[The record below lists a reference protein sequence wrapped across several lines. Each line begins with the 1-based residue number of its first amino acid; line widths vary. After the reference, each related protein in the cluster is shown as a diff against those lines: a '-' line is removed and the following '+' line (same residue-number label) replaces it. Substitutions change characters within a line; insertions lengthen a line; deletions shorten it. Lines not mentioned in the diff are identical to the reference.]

1 MNKRSIVIGI
11 CIVAITIT
19 TLSFGRTARL
29 SPIGFSQDP
38 DTAKPLPKV
47 PGNRSGA
54 TVSLNEN
61 KEVTVST
68 TQMADGQV
76 PDAIVYSYLFRSILL
91 LREKAEEEERQGR
104 SGAGYTKAIQASLKL
119 DDVTAKALDD
129 AATAWNS
136 KKQEIESKAEAVLN
150 RTGGARPVAEGE
162 AQMMTESS
170 EAELQ
175 LAYDEINNSLLTA
188 RDSLRENLGEKGFET
203 LAKSI
208 EENVTSKIDAKPFN
222 PNDPNLVRSNER
234 ISQNKRYYEPP
245 PEAAMD
251 RGRLMVRHEA
261 PKTTTST
268 PETQS
273 RTKKG
278 KGVAANGSRR
288 GEISQAKGEAA
299 PVLGF
304 NFCFFGGVVFYG
316 TFVWLVPSIDR
327 IFQVSFT
334 QLDFCAG
341 LRADPYVYAELF
353 SAFAFDNGESFGR
366 GFVRPAVVENQVLAL
381 PSQIYGAYAEH
392 LIFHCFEFCEWIF
405 IDAYEIFFQTPQCV
419 GGSSSGFSTNF
430 DSCPGPSPSPTP
442 TPTVR
447 IDSVGFTGDFLL
459 RHWDTNPAQ
468 RKRIDFPDGSEPTW
482 SRASNPKS
490 AVAYKRGTNPTMFAT
505 FTVNPS
511 QSIARP
517 AQIRVKKGTT
527 IVATKNADI
536 GAGRSEVRDIS
547 VSFSG
552 LEAASVVKR
561 GDYEFTWEVSF
572 DNGSNW
578 QQAGKSGSHK
588 IYWTWDNPL
597 NDIWRNQV
605 QQTAFPTADGDEDDT
620 LYDEAM
626 QRGAAAAE
634 GRSTVDEIV
643 DKIVKRTASQLIYD
657 PCRPDPA
664 DVPLRAF
671 GSGGK
676 AQCSTNANLVRGL
689 LRSIGIDATARY
701 VWGGNANTNQIYL
714 YTYSGATQMS
724 FKVKRNP
731 QNEGTNASN
740 TCPNVE
746 ANPHFQFHAL
756 VEVGGKVYDPSYGLT
771 NQNPNASDT
780 AQVRALEVA
789 NHPGSSPQF
798 LRNNDVTPDRVP
810 SDELPFFML
819 TGLRVNTGTNCGEA
833 PPINVFPNP
842 IDVAEN
848 FVGQH
853 YLDFLNRVADPDG
866 LAFWT
871 GTITECGANGPC
883 IEHKRVMASLAF
895 FLSIEYQERGY
906 FVHRFIKA
914 AYGRRPLFDEFLTEM
929 GKISPDFQSPQ
940 METDKTVYGE
950 EFVESQAFIDQYP
963 FEMSFDQYVDTLFAN
978 AGVTP
983 DSTTRT
989 NLINGLAAGT
999 ETRASVLRKV
1009 VDNQA
1014 YIDAEFRPAFVE
1026 MCYFGYL
1033 RRDPDPLGFN
1043 FWLESLNNSNGDLYH
1058 ATKAFIVSTEYRARF
1073 GQP

>member
-1 MNKRSIVIGI
+1 MNKRSIIIAICVI
-11 CIVAITIT
+11 A
-19 TLSFGRTARL
+19 
-29 SPIGFSQDP
+29 
-38 DTAKPLPKV
+38 
-47 PGNRSGA
+47 
-54 TVSLNEN
+54 
-61 KEVTVST
+61 VTVGSLTFGKTMRFGPT
-68 TQMADGQV
+68 TSVQDQKAGGPV
-76 PDAIVYSYLFRSILL
+76 PDEIVYGYLFRSILL
-91 LREKAEEEERQGR
+91 LRERAAEEEKQGR
-104 SGAGYTKAIQASLKL
+104 PGSGYTKAIQASLKL
-119 DDVTAKALDD
+119 DDAAAKALND

-136 KKQEIESKAEAVLN
+136 KKQELESKAEALL
-150 RTGGARPVAEGE
+150 TKG
-162 AQMMTESS
+162 QIKTSSS

-175 LAYDEINNSLLTA
+175 LAYEEINNAILDA
-188 RDSLRENLGEKGFET
+188 RDSLRESLGDKGFEA
-203 LAKSI
+203 LEKSI
-208 EENVTSKIDAKPFN
+208 EENVASKIDSKPFN
-222 PNDPNLVRSNER
+222 PDDPTVVRSNER
-234 ISQNKRYYEPP
+234 VSPTKRYYEAP
-245 PEAAMD
+245 PEAVMD
-251 RGRLMVRHEA
+251 RGRLIVRHEV
-261 PKTTTST
+261 PKAT
-268 PETQS
+268 PADS
-273 RTKKG
+273 SSKKG
-278 KGVAANGSRR
+278 KRGTVSSSKQTEAAANAMQ
-288 GEISQAKGEAA
+288 GEQPNSF
-299 PVLGF
+299 F

-316 TFVWLVPSIDR
+316 TFIWLVPSIDR
-327 IFQVSFT
+327 IVQVSFT

-353 SAFAFDNGESFGR
+353 SAFAFTNGESMGR
-366 GFVRPAVVENQVLAL
+366 SFVRPAVVELNVLAL
-381 PSQIYGAYAEH
+381 PSTIYGAFADH
-392 LIFHCFEFCEWIF
+392 WIFHCFEICQWIQ
-405 IDAYEIFFQTPQCV
+405 IDAYQIFFQTPQCV
-419 GGSSSGFSTNF
+419 SGSSSGFSTNF
-430 DSCPGPSPSPTP
+430 DTCPGPSPSPTP

-447 IDSVGFTGDFLL
+447 IDTVGFTGDFLL

-468 RKRIDFPDGSEPTW
+468 RKRIDFPDGTEPTW

-505 FTVNPS
+505 FTVNPA

-517 AQIRVKKGTT
+517 AQIRVKKGST
-527 IVATKNADI
+527 IVATKSADI

-552 LEAASVVKR
+552 LEAAAVVKR

-597 NDIWRNQV
+597 HDIWRNQV

-626 QRGAAAAE
+626 QRGAAVAE

-643 DKIVKRTASQLIYD
+643 EKVVKRTASQLIYD

-689 LRSIGIDATARY
+689 LRSIGIDATAKY

-714 YTYSGATQMS
+714 YTYSGANQMS

-746 ANPHFQFHAL
+746 TNPHFQFHAL
-756 VEVGGKVYDPSYGLT
+756 VEVGGKVYDPSYGLV

-819 TGLRVNTGTNCGEA
+819 TSLRVSTGTNCGEA

-871 GTITECGANGPC
+871 GTITECGANAPC

-950 EFVESQAFIDQYP
+950 EFVESAAFIAQYP
-963 FEMSFDQYVDTLFAN
+963 FEMTFDQYVDALFAN

-989 NLINGLAAGT
+989 NLINGLADGS

-1014 YIDAEFRPAFVE
+1014 YRDAEFRPAFVE

-1058 ATKAFIVSTEYRARF
+1058 ATKAFIDSTEYRARF